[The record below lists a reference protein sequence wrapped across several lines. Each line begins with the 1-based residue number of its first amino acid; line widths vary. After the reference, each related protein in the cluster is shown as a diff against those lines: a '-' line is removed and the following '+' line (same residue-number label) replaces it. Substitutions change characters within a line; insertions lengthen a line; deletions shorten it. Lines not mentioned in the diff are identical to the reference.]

1 MLDSIAEASSFP
13 WHYFTIGKLANK
25 GLQSCAAAEACA
37 QTDVAIASK
46 LRALQVPSCSACS
59 ERYMLSQESHY
70 YTSSVTWLIPGPWD
84 YSLVQ
89 QHGSTSQAAQKDQLK
104 IKAALSLALPGS
116 NKQCMEKVHFF
127 PLSLSAILRV
137 NPSTKRLKTQWNN
150 SGLK

>member
-25 GLQSCAAAEACA
+25 GLQSCAAAAAEACA

-137 NPSTKRLKTQWNN
+137 NPSTKRL
-150 SGLK
+150 

>member
-1 MLDSIAEASSFP
+1 
-13 WHYFTIGKLANK
+13 
-25 GLQSCAAAEACA
+25 
-37 QTDVAIASK
+37 
-46 LRALQVPSCSACS
+46 
-59 ERYMLSQESHY
+59 MLSQESHY

-127 PLSLSAILRV
+127 PLSLCYPESQPF
-137 NPSTKRLKTQWNN
+137 NKETLKNTQWNN
-150 SGLK
+150 NFEKKNFAKVAAKMLEYESNWGTSKMKASVKVKAMQ